1 MSAWHDPDRT
11 VIDAFLEKSQFRP
24 GSRPTYRWFLRSFEE
39 VALRHPAVDRQML
52 EDWLAGMAK
61 QWKLSTLLN
70 QVCIVDR
77 FLDYLVQNELIASN
91 PVAELRRQHN
101 IKQNKPIWRA
111 LASPDTKEALA
122 DLHRPAP
129 YGSVLGEFMHDHVTL
144 MRNRGYQ
151 YETQAHWLLR
161 FDRFLQAHPELAE
174 ELLETMLTHWA
185 AAKPTRNHAAECQKL
200 GRILTKARHR
210 LDPNIPPK
218 RFNPRPEREVA
229 REHRRPHIFSPAD
242 IRHMLEAARSYP
254 SPHAPLRP
262 LTLYTMI
269 LLAYCAGLRR
279 SEIARLDLG
288 DVDLRSGTITIR
300 ATKFYK
306 TRILPLSGSVVVEL
320 RAYLD
325 ARRRVGGPQ
334 DPQSGLFWQD
344 HFKDRYAPVVVTTMI
359 TNVMRRAGFKPPS
372 GRTGPR
378 VHDLRHS
385 MVVNRILEWY
395 RSGINPQ
402 DRLHFLST
410 YLGHRDINSTLVY
423 ITVTQDL
430 LQEASE
436 RFRTVGAPCLNGEAL
451 S

>member
-1 MSAWHDPDRT
+1 MSVWHDPGSAVVED
-11 VIDAFLEKSQFRP
+11 FLHA
-24 GSRPTYRWFLRSFEE
+24 SRFGQSSRRTYRSFLHSFED
-39 VALRHPAVDRQML
+39 VARRHPAVDRQML
-52 EDWLAGMAK
+52 EAWLGRMTTR
-61 QWKLSTLLN
+61 WKLLTLLN

-77 FLDYLVQNELIASN
+77 FLDHLVRNELIASN
-91 PVAELRRQHN
+91 PVAELRRQRN

-111 LASPDTKEALA
+111 LASSNPDEALA
-122 DLHRPAP
+122 ALHRPAP
-129 YGSVLGEFMHDHVTL
+129 FGSILGDFMRDHVAL

-161 FDRFLQAHPELAE
+161 FDRFLQAHPELAGE
-174 ELLETMLTHWA
+174 PLETMLTHWA
-185 AAKPTRNHAAECQKL
+185 AAKPTCNHAAECQKL
-200 GRILTKARHR
+200 GRILTKARYR

-229 REHRRPHIFSPAD
+229 RQHRRPHIFSPAD
-242 IRHMLEAARSYP
+242 IRHMLDVARSYP
-254 SPHAPLRP
+254 SPHALLRP
-262 LTLYTMI
+262 LSLYTMI

-279 SEIARLDLG
+279 GELAQLDLG
-288 DVDLRSGTITIR
+288 DVDLQSGTITIR
-300 ATKFYK
+300 ETKFYK
-306 TRILPLSGSVVVEL
+306 TRILPLSDSVMVEL

-325 ARRRVGGPQ
+325 TRRRAGAPQ
-334 DPQSGLFWQD
+334 DSQSGLFWQD
-344 HFKDRYAPVVVTTMI
+344 HFKDRYASEVVTTMI
-359 TNVMRRAGFKPPS
+359 TNVMRCAGFKPPS

-385 MVVNRILEWY
+385 MVVNRILQWY

-436 RFRTVGAPCLNGEAL
+436 RFRAVGAPCLNREAQ

>member
-1 MSAWHDPDRT
+1 MSAWHDPDRA
-11 VIDAFLEKSQFRP
+11 VIDAFLEKSQFQP

-39 VALRHPAVDRQML
+39 VAHRHPGVDRQML
-52 EDWLAGMAK
+52 EDWLGDMATR
-61 QWKLSTLLN
+61 WKLSTLLN

-77 FLDYLVQNELIASN
+77 FLDHLVQNGLIASN
-91 PVAELRRQHN
+91 PVTGLRRQHN

-111 LASPDTKEALA
+111 LASSNPDEALA
-122 DLHRPAP
+122 GLYRPAP
-129 YGSVLGEFMHDHVTL
+129 YGSVLGDFMRDHVAL

-161 FDRFLQAHPELAE
+161 FDRFLQAHPELAGE
-174 ELLETMLTHWA
+174 PLETMLTHWA

-200 GRILTKARHR
+200 GRILAKARHR

-242 IRHMLEAARSYP
+242 IRHMLDVARSYP

-262 LTLYTMI
+262 QTLYTMI

-279 SEIARLDLG
+279 GEIAWLDLG

-300 ATKFYK
+300 ETKFYK
-306 TRILPLSGSVVVEL
+306 TRILPLSASVMVEL

-325 ARRRVGGPQ
+325 ARRRAGAPQ

-344 HFKDRYAPVVVTTMI
+344 HFKDRYAPEVVTTMI
-359 TNVMRRAGFKPPS
+359 TNVMRRGGFKPPS

-385 MVVNRILEWY
+385 MVVNRILQWY
-395 RSGINPQ
+395 RIGINPQ

-436 RFRTVGAPCLNGEAL
+436 RFRAVGAPCLNGEAL

>member
-11 VIDAFLEKSQFRP
+11 IIDAFLEKSQFRP
-24 GSRPTYRWFLRSFEE
+24 GSRPTYRWFLRSFED
-39 VALRHPAVDRQML
+39 VALRHPAVDRQMI
-52 EDWLAGMAK
+52 EDWLGEMAPR
-61 QWKLSTLLN
+61 WKLSTLLN

-111 LASPDTKEALA
+111 LASSNPDEALA
-122 DLHRPAP
+122 GLYRPAP
-129 YGSVLGEFMHDHVTL
+129 YGSVLGDFMRDHVAL

-161 FDRFLQAHPELAE
+161 FDRFLQAHPELAGE
-174 ELLETMLTHWA
+174 PLETMLTHWA

-200 GRILTKARHR
+200 GRILTKARQR

-242 IRHMLEAARSYP
+242 IRLMLEVARCYP

-279 SEIARLDLG
+279 SEIAWLDLG
-288 DVDLRSGTITIR
+288 DADLRSGTITIR
-300 ATKFYK
+300 ETKFYK
-306 TRILPLSGSVVVEL
+306 TRILPLSGSVMVEL
-320 RAYLD
+320 RAYPD
-325 ARRRVGGPQ
+325 ARRRAGAPQ

-359 TNVMRRAGFKPPS
+359 TNVMRRGGFKPLS

-385 MVVNRILEWY
+385 MVVNRILQWY
-395 RSGINPQ
+395 QAGINPQ

-436 RFRTVGAPCLNGEAL
+436 RFRVVGAPCLNGEAL
-451 S
+451 

>member
-1 MSAWHDPDRT
+1 MSAWHDPDLLA
-11 VIDAFLEKSQFRP
+11 VEDFLRI
-24 GSRPTYRWFLRSFEE
+24 SRFGQRSSYTYRWILRSFED
-39 VALRHPAVDRQML
+39 VARRHSAVDRQML
-52 EDWLAGMAK
+52 EDWLGDMATR
-61 QWKLSTLLN
+61 WKLSTLLN

-77 FLDYLVQNELIASN
+77 FLDYLVQNELIPGN

-111 LASPDTKEALA
+111 LASPNPDEALA
-122 DLHRPAP
+122 ALCQPAP
-129 YGSVLGEFMHDHVTL
+129 YGSVLGDFMRDHVAL

-161 FDRFLQAHPELAE
+161 FDRFLQAHPELADE
-174 ELLETMLTHWA
+174 PLETMLSHWA
-185 AAKPTRNHAAECQKL
+185 AAKSTRNHAAECQKL

-229 REHRRPHIFSPAD
+229 REHRQPHIFSPAD
-242 IRHMLEAARSYP
+242 IRHMLEVARSYP
-254 SPHAPLRP
+254 SAHAPLRP
-262 LTLYTMI
+262 WTLYTMI

-288 DVDLRSGTITIR
+288 DVDLQSGTITVR
-300 ATKFYK
+300 ETKFYK
-306 TRILPLSGSVVVEL
+306 TRILPQSDSVMTEL

-325 ARRRVGGPQ
+325 ARRRAGAPQ
-334 DPQSGLFWQD
+334 DKQSGLFWQG
-344 HFKDRYAPVVVTTMI
+344 HFKGHHTPETVTTMI

-385 MVVNRILEWY
+385 MVVNRILQWY
-395 RSGINPQ
+395 RIGINPQ

-436 RFRTVGAPCLNGEAL
+436 RFRAVGAPCLNGEAL

>member
-436 RFRTVGAPCLNGEAL
+436 RFRAVGAPCLNGEAL

>member
-1 MSAWHDPDRT
+1 MSAWHDPEMLAVED
-11 VIDAFLEKSQFRP
+11 FLRI
-24 GSRPTYRWFLRSFEE
+24 SRFEQRSSYTYRWILRSFED
-39 VALRHPAVDRQML
+39 VARRHSAVDRQML
-52 EDWLAGMAK
+52 EDWLGDMAPR
-61 QWKLSTLLN
+61 WKLSTLLN

-77 FLDYLVQNELIASN
+77 FLDYLVQNELIPGN
-91 PVAELRRQHN
+91 PVAELRRKHN

-111 LASPDTKEALA
+111 LASPNPDEALA

-129 YGSVLGEFMHDHVTL
+129 YGSVLGAFMRDHVAL

-151 YETQAHWLLR
+151 YEAQAHWLLR
-161 FDRFLQAHPELAE
+161 FDRFLQSNPELADE
-174 ELLETMLTHWA
+174 PLETMLSHWA

-218 RFNPRPEREVA
+218 RFNPRPEREVK

-242 IRHMLEAARSYP
+242 IRHMLDVARSFP

-262 LTLYTMI
+262 QTLYTMI

-300 ATKFYK
+300 ETKFYK
-306 TRILPLSGSVVVEL
+306 TRILPLSGSVMVEL
-320 RAYLD
+320 RAYLE
-325 ARRRVGGPQ
+325 ARRCAGAPQ

-344 HFKDRYAPVVVTTMI
+344 HCKGHHTPETVTTMI
-359 TNVMRRAGFKPPS
+359 TNVMRRAGFKPAS

-385 MVVNRILEWY
+385 MVVNRILQWY
-395 RSGINPQ
+395 RIGINPQ

-410 YLGHRDINSTLVY
+410 YLGHRDINSTLIY

-436 RFRTVGAPCLNGEAL
+436 RFRAVGAPCLNGEAL

>member
-11 VIDAFLEKSQFRP
+11 VIDAFLEKLQLRP
-24 GSRPTYRWFLRSFEE
+24 GSRPTYRWFLRSFED

-52 EDWLAGMAK
+52 EDWLGEMAPR
-61 QWKLSTLLN
+61 WKLSTLLN

-91 PVAELRRQHN
+91 PVAELRRQQN

-111 LASPDTKEALA
+111 LASPNPDEALA

-129 YGSVLGEFMHDHVTL
+129 YGSVLGEFMRDHVAL

-151 YETQAHWLLR
+151 YEAQAHWLLR
-161 FDRFLQAHPELAE
+161 FDRFLQSHPKLADKP
-174 ELLETMLTHWA
+174 LETMLSHWA
-185 AAKPTRNHAAECQKL
+185 VAKSTRNHAAECQKL

-210 LDPNIPPK
+210 LDPNLPPK

-229 REHRRPHIFSPAD
+229 REHRRPHIFSPVD
-242 IRHMLEAARSYP
+242 IQHMLEIARSYP

-300 ATKFYK
+300 ETKFYK
-306 TRILPLSGSVVVEL
+306 TRILPLSVSVMVEL
-320 RAYLD
+320 RAYLE
-325 ARRRVGGPQ
+325 ARRCAGAPQ

-344 HFKDRYAPVVVTTMI
+344 HFKGHHTPETVTTMI

-395 RSGINPQ
+395 RSDINPQ

-436 RFRTVGAPCLNGEAL
+436 RFRAVGASCLNGEAL

>member
-1 MSAWHDPDRT
+1 
-11 VIDAFLEKSQFRP
+11 
-24 GSRPTYRWFLRSFEE
+24 
-39 VALRHPAVDRQML
+39 VDRQMI
-52 EDWLAGMAK
+52 EDWLREMATR
-61 QWKLSTLLN
+61 WKLLTLLN

-111 LASPDTKEALA
+111 LASPDPNEALA
-122 DLHRPAP
+122 ELHRPAP
-129 YGSVLGEFMHDHVTL
+129 YGSVLGGFMRDHVTL

-151 YETQAHWLLR
+151 YEAQAHWLLR
-161 FDRFLQAHPELAE
+161 FDRFLQSHPELADE
-174 ELLETMLTHWA
+174 PLETMLSHWA

-210 LDPNIPPK
+210 LNPNISPK

-229 REHRRPHIFSPAD
+229 LEHRRPHIFSPAD
-242 IRHMLEAARSYP
+242 IRHMLKVARSYP

-300 ATKFYK
+300 ETKFYK
-306 TRILPLSGSVVVEL
+306 TRILPQSDSVMTEL
-320 RAYLD
+320 RVYLD
-325 ARRRVGGPQ
+325 ARRHAGAPQ
-334 DPQSGLFWQD
+334 DLQSGLLWQS
-344 HFKDRYAPVVVTTMI
+344 HFEGHHTPETVTKMI
-359 TNVMRRAGFKPPS
+359 TNVMRRAEFKPPS

-436 RFRTVGAPCLNGEAL
+436 RFRAIGVPCINGEAL

>member
-1 MSAWHDPDRT
+1 MSAWRDPDRT
-11 VIDAFLEKSQFRP
+11 IIDAFLEKSQFRP
-24 GSRPTYRWFLRSFEE
+24 GSRPTYRWFLRSFED
-39 VALRHPAVDRQML
+39 VALRHPAVDRQMI
-52 EDWLAGMAK
+52 EDWLGEMAPR
-61 QWKLSTLLN
+61 WKLSTLLN

-77 FLDYLVQNELIASN
+77 FLDYLVQNELIPGN

-101 IKQNKPIWRA
+101 INQNKPIWRA
-111 LASPDTKEALA
+111 LASPNPDEALA
-122 DLHRPAP
+122 DLHRPAS
-129 YGSVLGEFMHDHVTL
+129 YGSVLGEFMNDHVTL

-161 FDRFLQAHPELAE
+161 FDRFLQAHPELAGE
-174 ELLETMLTHWA
+174 PLETMLTHWA

-242 IRHMLEAARSYP
+242 IRHMLEVARSYP

-262 LTLYTMI
+262 ETLYTMI

-300 ATKFYK
+300 ETKFYK
-306 TRILPLSGSVVVEL
+306 TRILPLSGSVMVEL

-325 ARRRVGGPQ
+325 TRRRAGAPQ
-334 DPQSGLFWQD
+334 GPQSGLFWQS
-344 HFKDRYAPVVVTTMI
+344 HFRGHHTPETVTTMI

-436 RFRTVGAPCLNGEAL
+436 RFRVVGAPCLNGEVR

>member
-1 MSAWHDPDRT
+1 MNNWHDPDRA
-11 VIDAFLEKSQFRP
+11 VIEVFLQT
-24 GSRPTYRWFLRSFEE
+24 SRFGRSSCRTYRAILRSFQL
-39 VALRHPAVDRQML
+39 VARRHPVIDRHLL
-52 EDWLAGMAK
+52 EAWLREVGMRW
-61 QWKLSTLLN
+61 QLQSLLN

-77 FLDYLVQNELIASN
+77 FLDYLVEMGLILSN
-91 PVAELRRQHN
+91 PVADLRKQIN
-101 IKQNKPIWRA
+101 VKQNKPIWRA
-111 LASPDTKEALA
+111 LASPNPDEALA
-122 DLHRPAP
+122 ALRQSAP
-129 YGSVLGEFMHDHVTL
+129 YGSVLGEFMRDHVTL

-151 YETQAHWLLR
+151 YEAQAHWMLR
-161 FDRFLQAHPELAE
+161 FDRFLQARPELGGE
-174 ELLETMLTHWA
+174 PLETMLTHWA

-200 GRILTKARHR
+200 GRILTQARHR

-242 IRHMLEAARSYP
+242 IQHMLAVARSYP

-262 LTLYTMI
+262 QTLYTMI

-300 ATKFYK
+300 ETKFYK
-306 TRILPLSGSVVVEL
+306 TRILPLSGSVMTEL
-320 RAYLD
+320 RVYLD
-325 ARRRVGGPQ
+325 ARRRAGAPQ
-334 DPQSGLFWQD
+334 DPHSGLFWQN
-344 HFKDRYAPVVVTTMI
+344 HFKGHYTPESVTTMI
-359 TNVMRRAGFKPPS
+359 TNVIRRAGFKPPS

-385 MVVNRILEWY
+385 MVVNRILQWY
-395 RSGINPQ
+395 RAGINPQ

-410 YLGHRDINSTLVY
+410 YMGHQDINSTLVY

-436 RFRTVGAPCLNGEAL
+436 RFRAVGAPCLNGEAL

>member
-11 VIDAFLEKSQFRP
+11 IIDAFLEKSQFRP
-24 GSRPTYRWFLRSFEE
+24 GSRPTYRWFLRSFED
-39 VALRHPAVDRQML
+39 VALRHPAVDRQMI
-52 EDWLAGMAK
+52 EDWLGEMAPR
-61 QWKLSTLLN
+61 WKLSTLLN

-111 LASPDTKEALA
+111 LASSNPDEALA
-122 DLHRPAP
+122 GLYRPAP
-129 YGSVLGEFMHDHVTL
+129 YGSVLGDFMRDHVAL

-161 FDRFLQAHPELAE
+161 FDRFLQAHPELAGE
-174 ELLETMLTHWA
+174 PLETMLTHWA

-200 GRILTKARHR
+200 GRILTKARQR

-242 IRHMLEAARSYP
+242 IRLMLEVARCYP

-279 SEIARLDLG
+279 SEIAWLDLG
-288 DVDLRSGTITIR
+288 DADLRSGTITIR
-300 ATKFYK
+300 ETKFYK
-306 TRILPLSGSVVVEL
+306 TRILPLTGSVMAEL
-320 RAYLD
+320 RAYID
-325 ARRRVGGPQ
+325 ARRRAGAPQ
-334 DPQSGLFWQD
+334 DPQSGLFWHE
-344 HFKDRYAPVVVTTMI
+344 HFNDRYTPVVVSTMI
-359 TNVMRRAGFKPPS
+359 TNVMRRAGFKAPT
-372 GRTGPR
+372 GRVGPR

-385 MVVNRILEWY
+385 MVVNRILQWY
-395 RSGINPQ
+395 QAGINPQ

-436 RFRTVGAPCLNGEAL
+436 RFRVVGAPCLNGEAL
-451 S
+451 

>member
-24 GSRPTYRWFLRSFEE
+24 GSRSTYRRFLRSFEE
-39 VALRHPAVDRQML
+39 VALRHPAVDRRML
-52 EDWLAGMAK
+52 EDWLGEMAMR
-61 QWKLSTLLN
+61 WKIPTLLN
-70 QVCIVDR
+70 QVCVVDR
-77 FLDYLVQNELIASN
+77 FLDYLVQKALIRSN
-91 PVAELRRQHN
+91 PITELGKQHN

-111 LASPDTKEALA
+111 LASSNPNEALA
-122 DLHRPAP
+122 DLHQPAP
-129 YGSVLGEFMHDHVTL
+129 YGSVLGEFMRDHVTL

-151 YETQAHWLLR
+151 YQAQAYWLLR
-161 FDRFLQAHPELAE
+161 FDRFLQSHPELADAP
-174 ELLETMLTHWA
+174 LETMLSNWA

-210 LDPNIPPK
+210 LNPNIPPK
-218 RFNPRPEREVA
+218 RFDPRPERKVA
-229 REHRRPHIFSPAD
+229 LEHRRPHIFSPAD
-242 IRHMLEAARSYP
+242 IRHMLEVARSYP

-262 LTLYTMI
+262 QTVYTMI

-279 SEIARLDLG
+279 SEISRLDLG

-300 ATKFYK
+300 ETKFYK
-306 TRILPLSGSVVVEL
+306 TRILPLSDSVMVEL
-320 RAYLD
+320 HNYLD
-325 ARRRVGGPQ
+325 ARRRAGGPQ
-334 DPQSGLFWQD
+334 DPKSGLFWHD
-344 HFKDRYAPVVVTTMI
+344 HFQDRYAPTVVSGLI
-359 TNVMRRAGFKPPS
+359 TDVIRRAGFKPPS
-372 GRTGPR
+372 GRIGPR

-436 RFRTVGAPCLNGEAL
+436 RFRAAGVSCLTGEAR

>member
-1 MSAWHDPDRT
+1 MSVWHDRDRT
-11 VIDAFLEKSQFRP
+11 TVEGFLLA
-24 GSRPTYRWFLRSFEE
+24 SRFGHSSCRTYRIILRSFED
-39 VALRHPAVDRQML
+39 VARRHPQVDRRML
-52 EDWLAGMAK
+52 ENWLSEMATR
-61 QWKLSTLLN
+61 WKLSALLN

-77 FLDYLVQNELIASN
+77 FLNYLVRNELITSN
-91 PVAELRRQHN
+91 PVAELCRQRN
-101 IKQNKPIWRA
+101 VKQNKPIWRA
-111 LASPDTKEALA
+111 LASPDPDEALA
-122 DLHRPAP
+122 ALHRPP
-129 YGSVLGEFMHDHVTL
+129 PFCSVLGGFMRDHVAL

-151 YETQAHWLLR
+151 YEAQTHWLLR
-161 FDRFLQAHPELAE
+161 FDRFLQAHPELADE
-174 ELLETMLTHWA
+174 PLETMLTHWA

-200 GRILTKARHR
+200 GRLLTKARYR
-210 LDPNIPPK
+210 LDPSIPPK
-218 RFNPRPEREVA
+218 PFNPRAEREIA
-229 REHRRPHIFSPAD
+229 REHRRPHIFSPVD
-242 IRHMLEAARSYP
+242 IRHMLDVARCYP

-262 LTLYTMI
+262 QTLYTMI

-279 SEIARLDLG
+279 SEIAWLDLG

-300 ATKFYK
+300 ETKFYK
-306 TRILPLSGSVVVEL
+306 TRILPLSGSVMVEL
-320 RAYLD
+320 RVYLD
-325 ARRRVGGPQ
+325 ARRRAGAPQ

-385 MVVNRILEWY
+385 MVVNRILQWY
-395 RSGINPQ
+395 RVGINPQ

-410 YLGHRDINSTLVY
+410 YMGHRDINSTLVY

-436 RFRTVGAPCLNGEAL
+436 RFRAVGARCLNWEAL